1 MPSLPSLRRRYD
13 VYVDA
18 KITGMHDT
26 ALPKRAFVGY
36 VVEGRKDLSDI
47 DQVPASE
54 TDEAEERAILFAIM
68 QLRYRLKKFTV
79 ICDHESAV
87 TKVNWKY
94 DERKKGKKDKVLP
107 DIWKALDE
115 KNGSIRVRALVG
127 NPAHAFLNRRLKESG
142 LESAP
147 E

>member
-1 MPSLPSLRRRYD
+1 M
-13 VYVDA
+13 YVDA

-36 VVEGRKDLSDI
+36 VVEGRKDLSGF

-54 TDEAEERAILFAIM
+54 TDEAEERAILYAIKE
-68 QLRYRLKKFTV
+68 LRDRLKKFTV

-87 TKVNWKY
+87 TKVNWK
-94 DERKKGKKDKVLP
+94 DHERNKGKNDRVLP

-115 KNGSIRVRALVG
+115 KNGSIRVRALKA
-127 NPAHAFLNRRLKESG
+127 NPAHRFLNQRLKELG
-142 LESAP
+142 LEGWAASRGSP
-147 E
+147 QSQ